1 MNHVYRIVFNHSL
14 GVYQC
19 VSELAKSRG
28 KSSGKSQVATK
39 LLLTPLAVAMLGFS
53 GTAVAAD
60 VVINDGQRTEYQETV
75 SINGSVL
82 ITDSG
87 TVLAAPNNQINFG
100 ANPDGQVLAIDTDVS
115 IENNAAVEAGIS
127 STIGVD
133 RFSKV
138 TVDNASLTAPAIAI
152 GGFADGEINITNNGE
167 LEAIDK
173 IILGYGTNTT
183 GRLNINNS
191 GNVTTNDLIIA
202 DDTNSMGNVVI
213 DGTGSNLIAQN
224 NTFVGDNGVGS
235 LSVQNGG
242 DLTSN
247 TLVIANDI
255 GSSGSN
261 VVVKGAGSNINVKD
275 SFFVGTTEDGSLSI
289 NDAGTVTSD
298 KMSVGDLSNSESTLS
313 ISDSNS
319 VANVTS
325 SLIVG
330 REGSGIINV
339 TNNAIL
345 NSNNADLA
353 QEISAMG
360 EVNLS
365 NGGQWNNQEAILVGV
380 ENLGAVN
387 IAGQESKII
396 TRDLLLGGFNGK
408 GIVNVSDN
416 STLTVDR
423 VTQVGGFDEGG
434 QNAIGELNIN
444 DARVHTLEMVV
455 GASGN
460 GNLNIEGNDSHINV
474 DNNLLVGVNSGGIVT
489 MNRANIE
496 SETPAVDGNNLW
508 VKGDTIL
515 GSGATGNGTLNV
527 INKNQFQTTNLVIG
541 QKGIGNFKVSNTP
554 FNVGL
559 TKATDTTYIGG
570 RGENS
575 ANAVGTLTIDNSAFV
590 TPKLI
595 VGNTG
600 SGTLNLINGGVIST
614 DSIERNTAS
623 ILSNIFIDGGEF
635 RIKKD
640 QSNLFANFTKDDLIE
655 VSEKGISFETT
666 GYNNGEVGTYVVINP
681 NAVITGNAGKLNV
694 EDESGGFAKYGLG
707 TLEISESSKQWT
719 GDLTITQGTLKFN
732 GNYTMGD
739 NETLT
744 IGLLDWNED
753 GTIDKN
759 YGKFLIDGAVDISK
773 GNLFVYADEVIANV
787 AKDSEWKDIVKA
799 TTRVGEFTQVSD
811 NSPLVNFYAD
821 YSDPNAV
828 HLKMGAP
835 TPPVVTPEPPVV
847 TPEPPV
853 VTPEPPVVTPEPPVV
868 TPEPPVVTPEPPV
881 VTPEPPVVTPEP
893 PVVTPEPPVVTPEPP
908 VVTPE
913 PPVVTPEP
921 PVTDTT
927 FVESVNTQSQR
938 NDVGIAYALDRAIQD
953 QIVNGDNDLAKALI
967 SSTTNFNQNQLAVA
981 ANQLQPLF
989 MGAAN
994 RIITDTNYA
1003 ASEAVTEHRAT
1014 TTERNV
1020 WAKLIGNKGS
1030 HDAENGVTGYEA
1042 DSYGA
1047 IVGLDTP
1054 INSDLNLGLVVSYID
1069 TDADTDGSRLDHKLT
1084 AKNWQVLG
1092 YGNYGAS
1099 DATDVNFHIGAGRS
1113 SVKGERHLSI
1123 LTNAVARSDYDVDTL
1138 RAGLGVDH
1146 RIGSEQRHVT
1156 PFAKVNYAQAKSDSY
1171 RETGAGV
1178 YNLNVDEN
1186 RYESMRWTAGLKM
1199 SQYLTPQFAITGQLA
1214 AAIENGDQHSDIT
1227 ANFVG
1232 MPNDSFTT
1240 IGQEV
1245 GREIGIV
1252 GIGISYMP
1260 TLKTTLSAGYRSEW
1274 RENYDDQGASI
1285 ALQTTF

>member
-261 VVVKGAGSNINVKD
+261 VIVKGAGSNINVKD

-345 NSNNADLA
+345 NSSNADLA
-353 QEISAMG
+353 QEISAIG

-380 ENLGAVN
+380 ENLGTVN

-460 GNLNIEGNDSHINV
+460 GNVNIEGNDSHINV

-496 SETPAVDGNNLW
+496 SETPAVDGSNLW

-515 GSGATGNGTLNV
+515 GSGATGNGTLNI

-666 GYNNGEVGTYVVINP
+666 GNNNGEIGTYVVINP

-694 EDESGGFAKYGLG
+694 EDANGGFAKYGLG

-732 GNYTMGD
+732 GNYIMGD
-739 NETLT
+739 DETLT
-744 IGLLDWNED
+744 IGLLDWDED
-753 GTIDKN
+753 GTIDEN

-835 TPPVVTPEPPVV
+835 T
-847 TPEPPV
+847 
-853 VTPEPPVVTPEPPVV
+853 
-868 TPEPPVVTPEPPV
+868 
-881 VTPEPPVVTPEP
+881 PPVVTPEP

-1020 WAKLIGNKGS
+1020 WAKLIGNTGS
-1030 HDAENGVTGYEA
+1030 HDAKNGVTGYEA

-1054 INSDLNLGLVVSYID
+1054 INSDLNLGLAVSYID

>member
-224 NTFVGDNGVGS
+224 NTFVGDNGLGS

-313 ISDSNS
+313 ISDLNS

-635 RIKKD
+635 RIKKI
-640 QSNLFANFTKDDLIE
+640 NLICL
-655 VSEKGISFETT
+655 
-666 GYNNGEVGTYVVINP
+666 
-681 NAVITGNAGKLNV
+681 L
-694 EDESGGFAKYGLG
+694 
-707 TLEISESSKQWT
+707 TL
-719 GDLTITQGTLKFN
+719 
-732 GNYTMGD
+732 
-739 NETLT
+739 
-744 IGLLDWNED
+744 
-753 GTIDKN
+753 
-759 YGKFLIDGAVDISK
+759 
-773 GNLFVYADEVIANV
+773 
-787 AKDSEWKDIVKA
+787 
-799 TTRVGEFTQVSD
+799 
-811 NSPLVNFYAD
+811 
-821 YSDPNAV
+821 
-828 HLKMGAP
+828 LKM
-835 TPPVVTPEPPVV
+835 T
-847 TPEPPV
+847 
-853 VTPEPPVVTPEPPVV
+853 
-868 TPEPPVVTPEPPV
+868 
-881 VTPEPPVVTPEP
+881 
-893 PVVTPEPPVVTPEPP
+893 
-908 VVTPE
+908 
-913 PPVVTPEP
+913 
-921 PVTDTT
+921 
-927 FVESVNTQSQR
+927 
-938 NDVGIAYALDRAIQD
+938 
-953 QIVNGDNDLAKALI
+953 
-967 SSTTNFNQNQLAVA
+967 
-981 ANQLQPLF
+981 
-989 MGAAN
+989 
-994 RIITDTNYA
+994 
-1003 ASEAVTEHRAT
+1003 
-1014 TTERNV
+1014 
-1020 WAKLIGNKGS
+1020 
-1030 HDAENGVTGYEA
+1030 
-1042 DSYGA
+1042 
-1047 IVGLDTP
+1047 
-1054 INSDLNLGLVVSYID
+1054 
-1069 TDADTDGSRLDHKLT
+1069 
-1084 AKNWQVLG
+1084 
-1092 YGNYGAS
+1092 
-1099 DATDVNFHIGAGRS
+1099 
-1113 SVKGERHLSI
+1113 
-1123 LTNAVARSDYDVDTL
+1123 
-1138 RAGLGVDH
+1138 
-1146 RIGSEQRHVT
+1146 
-1156 PFAKVNYAQAKSDSY
+1156 
-1171 RETGAGV
+1171 
-1178 YNLNVDEN
+1178 
-1186 RYESMRWTAGLKM
+1186 
-1199 SQYLTPQFAITGQLA
+1199 
-1214 AAIENGDQHSDIT
+1214 
-1227 ANFVG
+1227 
-1232 MPNDSFTT
+1232 
-1240 IGQEV
+1240 
-1245 GREIGIV
+1245 
-1252 GIGISYMP
+1252 
-1260 TLKTTLSAGYRSEW
+1260 
-1274 RENYDDQGASI
+1274 
-1285 ALQTTF
+1285 